1 MVWKYTSEKVM
12 PGENWCDVLRKMG
25 DAGWE
30 AWHIERTPDGHRE
43 IYFKRAA

>member
-12 PGENWCDVLRKMG
+12 PGENWHDVLRKMG

-30 AWHIERTPDGHRE
+30 AWHIEKTPDGHRE